1 MGIEIPLLQG
11 LSLYIGDAQPN
22 RKAYATSN
30 LQKGLVLL
38 DRGQELA
45 EEAVGF
51 GVPVLKKGL
60 QTIFPG
66 SATLTWLRHADIWNI
81 TARFSMDLVER
92 VSQPG
97 HSALENRAFY
107 LAKNILAALIRGL
120 PVLRR
125 PLTALSSLIRQ
136 AFHWETIYTQA
147 AFSTELQLLYSLDAE
162 TGRIGIDLDTHDL
175 PPGVTGV
182 MLMHEQGAQAFDR
195 YLDTS
200 GLSLQGQAI
209 GCWDEVTAQAAWFE
223 SHTHPVAFRLGQ
235 VNGARLFRG
244 RERVGS
250 RLSWAGFGYSF
261 SPSIGRFHCD
271 LQIEQ
276 RP

>member
-1 MGIEIPLLQG
+1 MGIEIPWSQG
-11 LSLYIGDAQPN
+11 LSFYIGEAPPN
-22 RKAYATSN
+22 RKPYSTAA
-30 LQKGLVLL
+30 LQKGLLLL

-66 SATLTWLRHADIWNI
+66 SATLTWHRHAAVWNI
-81 TARFSMDLVER
+81 TARFRLNLIER

-97 HSALENRAFY
+97 HSAVENGAFY
-107 LAKNILAALIRGL
+107 IAKNILAALIRGL
-120 PVLRR
+120 PVLRS
-125 PLTALSSLIRQ
+125 PLTALSNLLRR
-136 AFHWETIYTQA
+136 AFHWETVYMPA
-147 AFSTELQLLYSLDAE
+147 GFSTELQVLYSLDTE
-162 TGRIGIDLDTHDL
+162 TGLIGIDLDTNEL
-175 PPGVTGV
+175 PPGITGL
-182 MLMHEQGAQAFDR
+182 MLMNEQGAQAFDR

-223 SHTHPVAFRLGQ
+223 SRTHPVAFRLGQ

-261 SPSIGRFHCD
+261 SPTIRRFHCD
-271 LQIEQ
+271 LKIEQ